1 MQELEAFASSDALV
15 DILKVRGQAGALANS
30 SAGWQALKR
39 VLGVTD
45 VSSFPLYSFLSVLVS

>member
-1 MQELEAFASSDALV
+1 MGEHLLSLVQELEAFASSDALV

-39 VLGVTD
+39 VLDVTD
-45 VSSFPLYSFLSVLVS
+45 VSGHVC